1 MGAAGDLGPD
11 QGGLAVKH
19 AGVDPLQ
26 AVPSVVVVAV
36 AGGGG
41 KVIGADAVFL
51 HGGQDLGLVILRH
64 LVDGPEPVCQSRQHR
79 LASVVHRPADAQAL
93 VYGKQIHNN
102 TLFYQNWILNLSS
115 QQALVKKTR

>member
-11 QGGLAVKH
+11 QGAPAGNP
-19 AGVDPLQ
+19 AGVDPLRG
-26 AVPSVVVVAV
+26 ARSVFVGAV

-41 KVIGADAVFL
+41 KVVGAEGVSRQ
-51 HGGQDLGLVILRH
+51 GGRAFGLFIPRPL
-64 LVDGPEPVCQSRQHR
+64 LNGPKPFCRSRQHR

-115 QQALVKKTR
+115 QQALVKKTG